1 MPYSPLGAA
10 VEKHVEFLRVWL
22 TGIVKPG
29 QAMEALRSQPAPLW
43 GLVAVLVRFILTSLF
58 VALPLAL
65 LERTPFQPPYL
76 AFIPEER
83 YYLVLIFAFPLFGV
97 VTWLLMS
104 GCAHLLLRLS
114 SHHTNLDQVANI
126 VGMSMLIPVPIVLAW
141 DLIMILAG
149 TYQLA
154 TMAPSHSLFQ
164 VWETM
169 QGILGF
175 KRVLGLG
182 TRPAV
187 LVAIAINLI
196 YVLMGALFSR

>member
-1 MPYSPLGAA
+1 MDL
-10 VEKHVEFLRVWL
+10 LRVWL
-22 TGIVKPG
+22 TGILKPA
-29 QAMEALRSQPAPLW
+29 QAMEALRPQPAPLW
-43 GLVAVLVRFILTSLF
+43 GFAAVLVRFILTSLF

-65 LERTPFQPPYL
+65 LRHTPFQPSYL
-76 AFIPEER
+76 AFIPEES

-97 VTWLLMS
+97 ATWLLMS
-104 GCAHLLLRLS
+104 GCAHLLLRFS
-114 SHHTNLDQVANI
+114 AHHTDFDQVANI
-126 VGMSMLIPVPIVLAW
+126 VGMSMLIPVPIILAW

-149 TYQLA
+149 AYQLT

-164 VWETM
+164 VWETIL
-169 QGILGF
+169 GIVGF

-187 LVAIAINLI
+187 LVAITINLI